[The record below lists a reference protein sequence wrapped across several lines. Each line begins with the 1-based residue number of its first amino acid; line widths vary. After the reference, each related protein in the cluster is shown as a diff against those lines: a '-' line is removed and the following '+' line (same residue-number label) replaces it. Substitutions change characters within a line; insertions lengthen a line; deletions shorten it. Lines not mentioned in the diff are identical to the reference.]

1 MICGMKIFFS
11 CGILVTYERRYGWC
25 CCCCWS
31 CCPWSCGLRSGCWG
45 RAVQRRPV
53 RTARLTIST
62 DNFFSSTVSLLS
74 NVRSPS
80 MTSSLGCVEV
90 NLFSSHRVFT
100 GFVWISKGTLLV
112 FIYWYFIFFNGLHWV
127 RTAAGQQVWPGGV
140 APRFLAGAWCLCALI
155 VANLY
160 VGMLV
165 SFMSTPRPDP
175 VIKSIDDLA
184 TVNIDW
190 GVRRGASTVSYF
202 TVGSLSISLV

>member
-112 FIYWYFIFFNGLHWV
+112 FIYWYFIFLMDFIGFGRQPVNKCG
-127 RTAAGQQVWPGGV
+127 R
-140 APRFLAGAWCLCALI
+140 GAWRRDSLPGRGVCAR
-155 VANLY
+155 
-160 VGMLV
+160 
-165 SFMSTPRPDP
+165 SSWPTSTSACWCHSWALRAPILWSNPSTISPR
-175 VIKSIDDLA
+175 S
-184 TVNIDW
+184 TST
-190 GVRRGASTVSYF
+190 GASVEELPPFLTSRSGPF
-202 TVGSLSISLV
+202 LLV